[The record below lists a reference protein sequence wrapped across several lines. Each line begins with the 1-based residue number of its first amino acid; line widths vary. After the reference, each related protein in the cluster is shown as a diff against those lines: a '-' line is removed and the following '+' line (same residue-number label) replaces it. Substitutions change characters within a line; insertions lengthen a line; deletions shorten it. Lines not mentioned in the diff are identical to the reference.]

1 MEYVALLIG
10 LLVLSA
16 FFSSSE
22 TAFLSLQ
29 RLKLEHYVREGR
41 PGAKAV
47 SSLLLQPGKLLSAIL
62 IGNNLVNAAAAT
74 MTAMRTMSLVRN
86 TLDYLSTGSRISGS
100 FGRPKIEGSAARKGA
115 AVRIATRSF
124 AERARGL
131 ASISSGVGEIAPPRL
146 SKVAAFT
153 CASGR

>member
-74 MTAMRTMSLVRN
+74 MTRACCTSPKF
-86 TLDYLSTGSRISGS
+86 SRGTS
-100 FGRPKIEGSAARKGA
+100 
-115 AVRIATRSF
+115 
-124 AERARGL
+124 
-131 ASISSGVGEIAPPRL
+131 
-146 SKVAAFT
+146 VADGGT
-153 CASGR
+153 KPLEHG